1 MAMELHQLKY
11 FVAVAETGSFSRGAE
26 RCGITQPSLSQQIL
40 KLESELGQRLFDRL
54 GRTVQM
60 TPSGRILLPRA
71 QRILAEV
78 NSAGKAVQ
86 QDIME
91 GKGSLTI
98 GAIPTIAPF
107 LLPEALSELRKRFPE
122 SELHITEDT
131 TDRLV
136 QKLVR
141 AEIDCAIMSPP
152 VEEEHLVVDPLFR
165 EELYAIL
172 PPKHPLAQSG
182 ELHMSMLQGQDAIVL
197 QPMHCLSAQIDAFCK
212 AENITRNVTC
222 STSQLTTLYNM
233 VSLNMGLS
241 LVPEMFVKKGPA
253 GPCVIKNFSGKPPF
267 REIAMYWH
275 GGRVRNPLGEFLSDI
290 IRAKHK

>member
-1 MAMELHQLKY
+1 MELHQLRY
-11 FVAVAETGSFSRGAE
+11 FVSVAETGSFSRGAE

-40 KLESELGQRLFDRL
+40 KLEDELGQRLFDRL

-78 NSAGKAVQ
+78 NSASNAVQ
-86 QDIME
+86 QDVVQ
-91 GKGSLTI
+91 GKGTLTI

-122 SELHITEDT
+122 AGLHITEDT

-152 VEEEHLVVDPLFR
+152 VEEDHLVCESLFV
-165 EELYAIL
+165 EELFAIL
-172 PPKHPLAQSG
+172 PPKHPLAQGG
-182 ELHMSMLQGQDAIVL
+182 ELKMSMLQGQDAIVL
-197 QPMHCLSAQIDAFCK
+197 QPMHCLSSQIDAFCK
-212 AENITRNVTC
+212 AEGIARNVTC
-222 STSQLTTLYNM
+222 STSQLTTLYNL
-233 VSLNMGLS
+233 VALDMGLS
-241 LVPEMFVKKGPA
+241 LVPEMFVKKGPS
-253 GPCVIKNFSGKPPF
+253 GPCVIKNFSGKAPT
-267 REIAMYWH
+267 REISVYWH
-275 GGRVRNPLGEFLSDI
+275 AGRVRNPLGEFLADI
-290 IRAKHK
+290 IRAKNK

>member
-1 MAMELHQLKY
+1 MELHQLRY

-40 KLESELGQRLFDRL
+40 KLEGELGQKLFDRL

-78 NSAGKAVQ
+78 NSASKAVQ
-86 QDIME
+86 QDIVE

-107 LLPEALSELRKRFPE
+107 LLPEALGELRKRFPDA
-122 SELHITEDT
+122 ELHISEDT

-152 VEEEHLVVDPLFR
+152 VEEDHLVSELLFT
-165 EELYAIL
+165 EELFAIL
-172 PPKHPLAQSG
+172 PPKHILASSG
-182 ELHMSMLQGQDAIVL
+182 DLKMSMLQGQDSIVL
-197 QPMHCLSAQIDAFCK
+197 QPMHCLSVQIDAFCK
-212 AENITRNVTC
+212 GEGVQRKITC
-222 STSQLTTLYNM
+222 STSQLETLYNM
-233 VSLNMGLS
+233 VALGMGLS
-241 LVPEMFVKKGPA
+241 MVPEMFVRQAPR
-253 GPCVIKNFSGKPPF
+253 GPCVIKNFSGKAPN
-267 REIAMYWH
+267 RGIAMYWH
-275 GGRVRNPLGEFLSDI
+275 AGRVRNPLGEFLAEI
-290 IRAKHK
+290 IRTKRG

>member
-1 MAMELHQLKY
+1 MELHQLRY
-11 FVAVAETGSFSRGAE
+11 FVSVAETGSFSRGAE

-78 NSAGKAVQ
+78 NSASNAVQ
-86 QDIME
+86 QDVVQ
-91 GKGSLTI
+91 GKGTLTI

-122 SELHITEDT
+122 AGLHITEDT
-131 TDRLV
+131 TDRLI

-152 VEEEHLVVDPLFR
+152 VEEDHLVCEPLFV
-165 EELYAIL
+165 EELFAIL
-172 PPKHPLAQSG
+172 PPMHPLAQSG
-182 ELHMSMLQGQDAIVL
+182 DLKLNMLQGQDAIVL

-212 AENITRNVTC
+212 AEGIARNVTC
-222 STSQLTTLYNM
+222 STSQLTTLYNL
-233 VSLNMGLS
+233 VALGMGLS
-241 LVPEMFVKKGPA
+241 LVPEMFVKRGPS
-253 GPCVIKNFSGKPPF
+253 GPCVIKNFSGKAPT
-267 REIAMYWH
+267 REISVYWH
-275 GGRVRNPLGEFLSDI
+275 AGRVRNPLGEFLADI
-290 IRAKHK
+290 IRAKNK